1 MQFWSRE
8 LMGWM
13 LLIFGIGV
21 FLFAGHLLTM
31 GGADPP
37 NHYEI
42 EVACVTI
49 IGIVVF
55 RGGLHLLKI
64 ATAAQLSQMP
74 VPPTEKLTEPQIVS
88 RRLGSGGLTR

>member
-1 MQFWSRE
+1 MHFWSRE
-8 LMGWM
+8 IVGWM

-42 EVACVTI
+42 EVACVTV

-55 RGGLHLLKI
+55 RGGLHLLKV
-64 ATAAQLSQMP
+64 AMAARICQMP
-74 VPPTEKLTEPQIVS
+74 SPASERHGEQTVPGK
-88 RRLGSGGLTR
+88 GSVAGLVR